1 MSRMNFTVNERGVG
15 GEWKIWELQ
24 ETKHLPSKEERQHI
38 GFFFSYPTPRVLNLN
53 HKRLTVHYP
62 PPPHPP
68 HPQAGN
74 VWARTSLKLS
84 EGVLW
89 NNLPP
94 APFSLTIIIFLFFAQ
109 SAYNTE
115 CLILNFLPCWL
126 PKWRW
131 VNRTKNSQLLYGSSP
146 WAIHSFCPT
155 SSFFSFFLIRAKLIA
170 VALAKSQEKL
180 KIAYP
185 PHPPPSSAPTQASHW
200 VFPLGTSSGESFS
213 IASSGCTRPP
223 PQ

>member
-62 PPPHPP
+62 TPLTPK
-68 HPQAGN
+68 QATFEQE
-74 VWARTSLKLS
+74 R
-84 EGVLW
+84 LW
-89 NNLPP
+89 NFPREFCEITCPPP
-94 APFSLTIIIFLFFAQ
+94 APFCLTIIIFLFFAQ

-155 SSFFSFFLIRAKLIA
+155 SSFFFFF
-170 VALAKSQEKL
+170 
-180 KIAYP
+180 
-185 PHPPPSSAPTQASHW
+185 SHQ
-200 VFPLGTSSGESFS
+200 G
-213 IASSGCTRPP
+213 
-223 PQ
+223 